1 MSPYIQTIIF
11 GLTLGGLYALMASGL
26 TLVFGVM
33 RIVNLAHSVF
43 ILMAAYISYTLFQGP
58 EIAILGQH
66 IVTLPSIDPIL
77 SILINFP
84 VMFLFG
90 VVVYRLILGREVEN
104 PRYREITVLLTF
116 AIALIAEGVLG
127 EVFTGTNRSTRPEYT
142 TQVYF
147 VRDYLGFLFPDT
159 RIFIPKAQFYAAMM
173 SLAII
178 TGTWAFLQYSRMG
191 YAIRATSQNRAAAQV
206 VGVNVQTV
214 STFTFGLGTAMAG
227 AAGALFSFIIP
238 FFPSSHW
245 EFIALMLSL
254 IVLGGMGKLL
264 GAVVGAFLL
273 AVTAALVSKE
283 FGPTW
288 SPLTF
293 YLSLFIILLVRP
305 QGLFGKKL
313 EMV

>member
-1 MSPYIQTIIF
+1 
-11 GLTLGGLYALMASGL
+11 
-26 TLVFGVM
+26 
-33 RIVNLAHSVF
+33 
-43 ILMAAYISYTLFQGP
+43 
-58 EIAILGQH
+58 
-66 IVTLPSIDPIL
+66 L